1 MPSLPRLAVLPAA
14 LAAAAPAA
22 AAVDDTPLDR
32 GSAQALASVY
42 RVQVRYEMD
51 GLRVGG
57 TGRVIPLQ
65 EGARVVE
72 EMGTAF
78 AVSPHG
84 YLVTAAHVA
93 APDGA
98 ALARYAAPAALAA
111 RRGGG
116 GPVDQAY
123 VRDWVALND
132 VRPVNARLT
141 ELRVLQATPD
151 GAGRPVSW
159 PAAIVAGGRSAVDD
173 LVLLRI
179 PARGVPA
186 LELDESMTTGTPVS
200 TIGFGTPDPLAV
212 AGTGPA
218 VPAIRPGTLGATGR
232 VAAVPGQRFTVVTA
246 PVEQGD
252 SGGPAVDAAGRVHG
266 VVRWRYRGGGVLV
279 RAARVRALL
288 TRVGV
293 AADAGPSAAAFR
305 SGLQRLWRADLAG
318 AAADLRAAQAA
329 YPRHALAGPEIAR
342 VGRLRDG
349 GPAVRAPSWDRELW
363 LALATAFL
371 LAAAGCL
378 AGAFPR
384 RLRRVPPGGA
394 ERGLHASRGRR

>member
-1 MPSLPRLAVLPAA
+1 MPSVPRLAALTAA
-14 LAAAAPAA
+14 LAAAAPGT
-22 AAVDDTPLDR
+22 AAVDGSLDH
-32 GSAQALASVY
+32 GAALAVPSVY

-51 GLRVGG
+51 ALRVGG

-78 AVSPHG
+78 AVSPDG

-98 ALARYAAPAALAA
+98 ALARFAAPAALTA
-111 RRGGG
+111 RRGGRARL
-116 GPVDQAY
+116 DAAY
-123 VRDWVALND
+123 VAQWVELND

-141 ELRVLQATPD
+141 ELRVVQAAPDARTP
-151 GAGRPVSW
+151 PVSW
-159 PAAIVAGGRSAVDD
+159 PAQIVPRGRSAVDD

-200 TIGFGTPDPLAV
+200 TIGFGTKDPLAV

-218 VPAIRPGTLGATGR
+218 VPQVRKGALGATGR
-232 VAAVPGQRFTVVTA
+232 VASVPGQRFTVVTA
-246 PVEQGD
+246 PVELGD

-266 VVRWRYRGGGVLV
+266 VVRWRLQGKGVLV
-279 RAARVRALL
+279 RAVRVRQLMERA
-288 TRVGV
+288 GV
-293 AADAGPSAAAFR
+293 TGAAGPSATAFR
-305 SGLQRLWRADLAG
+305 NGLQRLWRADLAG
-318 AAADLRAAQAA
+318 AAGELRAARAA
-329 YPRHALAGPEIAR
+329 YPAHALAGAELTR
-342 VGRLRDG
+342 VDRLRDD
-349 GPAVRAPSWDRELW
+349 GPAARAGGWGRDLG
-363 LALATAFL
+363 LALASAFL
-371 LAAAGCL
+371 LGAAACL

-384 RLRRVPPGGA
+384 RLRRVPPGSA
-394 ERGLHASRGRR
+394 EHGLAASRERR